1 MPNAPGSKYST
12 EFPHVPRSNVYDC
25 VIVGGG
31 IAGLQ
36 AAIQLGRFRR
46 TVLVIEAGDGRSVLC
61 RNYKNLLGWPGGI
74 SGTELRERGREQ
86 AEQTGVVF
94 FRQDRVMEVKYAD
107 SQEQGNDEE
116 RNTIRLT
123 TERGEAIA
131 AKRLLLSTGIVDRM
145 PDLPGLIPCL
155 GQSIYVCPDCD
166 GIEVSGRR
174 TVVLG
179 SGDVGAQMALTLA
192 YYSPQLTY
200 INHERS
206 PVSPQLLEKL
216 KAAGIGYDARA
227 AAEIVA
233 NEGELQAVVMADGER
248 LVADK
253 GFIAFGGNEVRS
265 ELARQLGA
273 RLHENKHVLVDAR
286 TKRTSAQH
294 VWAAGDV
301 AAHSEQVAIAMGD
314 GSQAAIWIHRS
325 LLGIPVP
332 DPKL

>member
-1 MPNAPGSKYST
+1 MLNAPGNNRLT
-12 EFPHVPRSNVYDC
+12 ELTNVPRSHIYDC

-74 SGTELRERGREQ
+74 SGIELRRRGREQ
-86 AEQTGVVF
+86 AEETGVVF
-94 FRQDRVMEVKYAD
+94 FRQDRVVEVKVD
-107 SQEQGNDEE
+107 GSQEQENDDE
-116 RNTIRLT
+116 RSTIRLT
-123 TERGEAIA
+123 TEQGEAIA

-145 PDLPGLIPCL
+145 PALPGMIPCL

-166 GIEVSGRR
+166 GIEVSGHR

-200 INHERS
+200 INHEQG

-216 KAAGIGYDARA
+216 KAAGIRYDARA

-233 NEGELQAVVMADGER
+233 EGGELQAVVMADGER
-248 LVADK
+248 LVVDK

-265 ELARQLGA
+265 ELAHQLGV
-273 RLHENKHVLVDAR
+273 RLHENKHILVDAR
-286 TKRTSAQH
+286 TKRTSAEH

-325 LLGIPVP
+325 LLGVPVP
-332 DPKL
+332 EPKL

>member
-1 MPNAPGSKYST
+1 MPNAPDSNYST
-12 EFPHVPRSNVYDC
+12 ELPHVPRSHVYDC

-46 TVLVIEAGDGRSVLC
+46 TVLVIEAGDGRSALC

-74 SGTELRERGREQ
+74 SGTELRKRGREQ

-94 FRQDRVMEVKYAD
+94 FREGRVMEAKYDD
-107 SQEQGNDEE
+107 SQQQGNDKEQS
-116 RNTIRLT
+116 TIRLT
-123 TERGEAIA
+123 TELGETIA

-145 PDLPGLIPCL
+145 PALPGLIPCL

-192 YYSPQLTY
+192 YWSPQLIY
-200 INHERS
+200 VNHEQS

-216 KAAGIGYDARA
+216 EAAGIHNDARA
-227 AAEIVA
+227 AAAIVA
-233 NEGELQAVVMADGER
+233 DGGELQAVVMADGEK
-248 LVADK
+248 LAVEK

-286 TKRTSAQH
+286 TKRTSAEH

-332 DPKL
+332 APML